1 MTRDAAG
8 ELSRP
13 GARREAMAPFPGTPG
28 QRAVGLAA
36 LVSGSWAVYL
46 PGFAPVEY
54 DQGVPVEMKVNKLTS
69 VKTQLPYRYYTLPY
83 CEPTGGI
90 KEMQENLGETLTGD
104 QIENSPYEIKVLIN
118 QSCTTLCT
126 QKLSA
131 EQKDKFR
138 SMIEDEYLVN
148 WIVDQLPAATRYKRK
163 DGEYMYMDGFLV
175 GLLQNGR
182 YFVHNHVTLDLQF
195 HSNPD
200 LYEGYRIVGFEVEPR
215 SSAAAAGGV
224 APCLAALSA
233 FDLDAH
239 EEVIYTYDVQWTESP
254 IRWASR

>member
-1 MTRDAAG
+1 PRGGPPAAEGGQPLRGAACCG
-8 ELSRP
+8 EMSPLP
-13 GARREAMAPFPGTPG
+13 GIRGPG
-28 QRAVGLAA
+28 AVGLAA
-36 LVSGSWAVYL
+36 LAARSRAVYL

-54 DQGVPVEMKVNKLTS
+54 DQGVPVELKVNKLTS

-83 CEPTGGI
+83 CEPAGGI
-90 KEMQENLGETLTGD
+90 KESQENLGETLTGD

-126 QKLSA
+126 QKLTA

-182 YFVHNHVTLDLQF
+182 
-195 HSNPD
+195 
-200 LYEGYRIVGFEVEPR
+200 
-215 SSAAAAGGV
+215 
-224 APCLAALSA
+224 
-233 FDLDAH
+233 
-239 EEVIYTYDVQWTESP
+239 
-254 IRWASR
+254 